1 MRRKQGHVSAGISFA
16 VVLALMSAI
25 ALEEGLVHNSKW
37 YNILWFTIPLLGLC
51 MYTRRKKML

>member
-1 MRRKQGHVSAGISFA
+1 MRRKQEDFSASISFA

-37 YNILWFTIPLLGLC
+37 YYILWFTIPLLGLC
-51 MYTRRKKML
+51 LYTGWKKML